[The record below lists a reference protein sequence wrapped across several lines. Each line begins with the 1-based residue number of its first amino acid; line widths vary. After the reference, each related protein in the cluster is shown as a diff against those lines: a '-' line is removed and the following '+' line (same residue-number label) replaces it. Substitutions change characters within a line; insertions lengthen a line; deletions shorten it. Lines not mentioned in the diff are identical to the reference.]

1 MASLDVEELLVQFF
15 GGFGLRTIGGELPPR
30 FEETGPLP
38 VVRVIALPGGELA
51 RAWNGPRLADRAE
64 VDVDVFGADDE
75 QVADTAARVQNLTER
90 LAVDGISVLRAP
102 AFTRRPDWND
112 KIRRRGAVLTLATR

>member
-1 MASLDVEELLVQFF
+1 MASLDVEALLVQFF
-15 GGFGLRTIGGELPPR
+15 GGLGLRTFGGELPPR

-38 VVRVIALPGGELA
+38 VVRVIALPGAELS
-51 RAWNGPRLADRAE
+51 RAWNGPRLADRAD

-75 QVADTAARVQNLTER
+75 QTADTAARVQNLVEE
-90 LAVDGISVLRAP
+90 LAVDGIAVLSAP

-112 KIRRRGAVLTLATR
+112 KIRRRGAVLTLVTR

>member
-1 MASLDVEELLVQFF
+1 MASLDAEALLVQYL
-15 GGFGLRTIGGELPPR
+15 GGFGLRTFGGELPAR
-30 FEETGPLP
+30 FEESGPLP
-38 VVRVIALPGGELA
+38 VVRVIALPSAELA

-75 QVADTAARVQNLTER
+75 QTADAAARVQNLIEQ
-90 LAVDGISVLRAP
+90 LALDGISVLRAP